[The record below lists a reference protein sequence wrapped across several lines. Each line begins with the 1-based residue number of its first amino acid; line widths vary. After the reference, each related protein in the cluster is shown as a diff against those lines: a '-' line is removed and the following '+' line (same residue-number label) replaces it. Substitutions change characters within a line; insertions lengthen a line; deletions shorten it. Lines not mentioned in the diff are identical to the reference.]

1 MQKIDVICYI
11 QISFFAINPFQWKE
25 KHHLMPFLKARFI
38 VYLQMTVLCICDKG
52 CKSQLRVTGVTRL
65 LSCFSA
71 RCRSS
76 KSTSNSRYT
85 TCYFT
90 TSWKTKENFSS
101 WYTIPPPPS
110 NLIFNNLPVVG
121 DGIHSNTANSYQKL
135 SKSNGAACSSV
146 LLNLPTWFFVLKRL
160 HKTLQFAAA

>member
-25 KHHLMPFLKARFI
+25 KHHLMSFLKARFI

-121 DGIHSNTANSYQKL
+121 MVFILIQQTLIRSY
-135 SKSNGAACSSV
+135 
-146 LLNLPTWFFVLKRL
+146 LNLMELPVALCCSIYQLDFLY
-160 HKTLQFAAA
+160 